1 MQLIPVP
8 LGFLAFEMVSR
19 VIRVKSARSFR
30 LAPSLI
36 VDACAHLN
44 RDLTAEEWDAIFQA
58 RRGVARAG
66 LPLVQGRELLVLGP
80 FD

>member
-1 MQLIPVP
+1 MI
-8 LGFLAFEMVSR
+8 MRKSST
-19 VIRVKSARSFR
+19 KSARSFR

>member
-36 VDACAHLN
+36 VDVCAQLN
-44 RDLTAEEWDAIFQA
+44 RDLTAEEWDAIFKA
-58 RRGVARAG
+58 RRGVARTG
-66 LPLVQGRELLVLGP
+66 LPPVQGRELLVLGP